1 MLGYRFTNQFKKDL
15 NQMEKRHY
23 YIGEIFD
30 ILLKIVWE
38 EPLPESCR
46 EHGLHGDLEGFME
59 CHIKNDLV
67 LLYYFSEE
75 GVIFSRTGTHSD
87 LL

>member
-1 MLGYRFTNQFKKDL
+1 
-15 NQMEKRHY
+15 MEKRHY